1 MFGWQ
6 KPCYLLGEGY
16 AKTFKELMEDTD
28 WDSYGVGNY
37 EKCADC
43 MVHSGFEA
51 TAVNDTR
58 SQAPLKLLKLS
69 RKGVKTEGPMAPEID
84 LSKQRPPEFVFSRHV
99 QEKLTEIREEKTRA
113 KAQPAPME
121 AAE

>member
-1 MFGWQ
+1 
-6 KPCYLLGEGY
+6 
-16 AKTFKELMEDTD
+16 MEDTN

-51 TAVNDTR
+51 TAVND
-58 SQAPLKLLKLS
+58 SLGSPLKMMKIAL
-69 RKGVKTEGPMAPEID
+69 RGVKTDGDMAPEVD
-84 LSKQRPPEFVFSRHV
+84 MSKQRPPEFVFSRHV
-99 QEKLTEIREEKTRA
+99 QQKLAEIREDKARA
-113 KAQPAPME
+113 KAAPEPME